1 MAKETKKA
9 TRKSRVLIV
18 HHGNSYCQVFS
29 DDPAIEVRIVNV
41 PMFRSASTE
50 LAIEELIGLRLPEFW
65 ARVIREGQL
74 LKQDSIKDL
83 RMDDLV
89 KRDEEITLCRILGE
103 IANKANSEGTRVNH
117 AMC

>member
-1 MAKETKKA
+1 MAQSKKVSSE
-9 TRKSRVLIV
+9 KPRVLIV

-41 PMFRSASTE
+41 PMFRSAWAE

-65 ARVIREGQL
+65 SRVIREGEL
-74 LKQDSIKDL
+74 VKQDAIKDL

-89 KRDEEITLCRILGE
+89 KRDEEITLCRILSDVA
-103 IANKANSEGTRVNH
+103 INASSEGTRVND
-117 AMC
+117 AMR

>member
-1 MAKETKKA
+1 MSKETEKA
-9 TRKSRVLIV
+9 TRKARVLIV

-50 LAIEELIGLRLPEFW
+50 LAIEELIGLRLPHVW
-65 ARVIREGQL
+65 GRVIREGEL

-89 KRDEEITLCRILGE
+89 KRDEEITLYRILNE
-103 IANKANSEGTRVNH
+103 TANKANSEGNRVH
-117 AMC
+117 DAAC